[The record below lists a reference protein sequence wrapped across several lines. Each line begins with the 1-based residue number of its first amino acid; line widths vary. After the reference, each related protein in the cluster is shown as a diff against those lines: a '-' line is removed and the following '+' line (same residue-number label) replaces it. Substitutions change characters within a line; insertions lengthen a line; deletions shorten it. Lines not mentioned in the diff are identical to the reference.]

1 MEYDHVAVLCTATN
15 TVVDTIAAG
24 VEPSCVA
31 VSPDGDRLYVADY
44 AGTVTVLSVTPRT
57 SGSTPSSSRW
67 RSWPRPR
74 FSNWSRRRFNAGDPR
89 ARVVAHRSGQS
100 VYPRVSWINWSVW
113 RRRRN
118 TLRCNCAPT
127 NTEVARALQDRPVRV
142 RLTGSIVE
150 CPDR

>member
-57 SGSTPSSSRW
+57 SALDTEFIPMEIM
-67 RSWPRPR
+67 
-74 FSNWSRRRFNAGDPR
+74 A
-89 ARVVAHRSGQS
+89 
-100 VYPRVSWINWSVW
+100 
-113 RRRRN
+113 
-118 TLRCNCAPT
+118 AP
-127 NTEVARALQDRPVRV
+127 ALLELEPAAV
-142 RLTGSIVE
+142 
-150 CPDR
+150 